1 MSEHSSPAADSSA
14 FEGDDFSTPKLV
26 LIAIVSTV
34 LLLVTVLVLQ
44 VLYYGYQSDLDQTKV
59 IDVRNAEADSALAQ
73 QRARLTR
80 YAWTDQPGGLVTIP
94 IERAMQLVV
103 RDEAAR
109 QAKPVADSAPA
120 DSAPPDSAPAETAPA
135 ETAPAETAPAETT
148 PADSTSSP
156 GSAS

>member
-14 FEGDDFSTPKLV
+14 FEGDDFSTPNLV

-59 IDVRNAEADSALAQ
+59 VDVRNAEADSALAQ

-80 YAWTDQPGGLVTIP
+80 YAWTDQSAGLVTIP

-109 QAKPVADSAPA
+109 QAKSAADAVPA
-120 DSAPPDSAPAETAPA
+120 DAMPVESA
-135 ETAPAETAPAETT
+135 